1 MNKLIIYKYI
11 DRIRKIDIMNYG
23 IKEGIELNDEEI
35 NLIYFYI
42 KNRYMDFFNNPDDIF
57 REIEGNVRDN
67 VYSKII
73 ELSKKYKRYI
83 G

>member
-67 VYSKII
+67 VYNKII
-73 ELSKKYKRYI
+73 ELYNKYKRYI

>member
-35 NLIYFYI
+35 NLINIYI

-57 REIEGNVRDN
+57 REIEGNIRDN

-73 ELSKKYKRYI
+73 ELYNKYKRYI

>member
-57 REIEGNVRDN
+57 REIEDNVRDN

-73 ELSKKYKRYI
+73 ELYTKYKRYI

>member
-73 ELSKKYKRYI
+73 ELYNKYKRYI

>member
-11 DRIRKIDIMNYG
+11 DRIKKIDIMNYG

-42 KNRYMDFFNNPDDIF
+42 KNRYMDFFNNTDDIF

-73 ELSKKYKRYI
+73 ELYNKYKRYI

>member
-1 MNKLIIYKYI
+1 MDIKQDLLK
-11 DRIRKIDIMNYG
+11 KIDIMNYG

-73 ELSKKYKRYI
+73 ELYNKYKRYI

>member
-42 KNRYMDFFNNPDDIF
+42 KNRYMDFFNNPADIF

-73 ELSKKYKRYI
+73 ELYNKYKRYI

>member
-11 DRIRKIDIMNYG
+11 DRIKKIDIMNYG

-57 REIEGNVRDN
+57 KEIEGNVRDN

-73 ELSKKYKRYI
+73 ELYNKYKRYI

>member
-23 IKEGIELNDEEI
+23 IKEGIDLNDEEI

-42 KNRYMDFFNNPDDIF
+42 KNRYMDFFFFFYYIFSDI
-57 REIEGNVRDN
+57 
-67 VYSKII
+67 
-73 ELSKKYKRYI
+73 
-83 G
+83 

>member
-23 IKEGIELNDEEI
+23 IKEGIDLNDEEI

-42 KNRYMDFFNNPDDIF
+42 KNRYMDFFNNPNDIF

-73 ELSKKYKRYI
+73 ELYNKYKRYI

>member
-57 REIEGNVRDN
+57 SEIEGNVRDN

-73 ELSKKYKRYI
+73 ELYNKYKRYI

>member
-42 KNRYMDFFNNPDDIF
+42 KNKYMDFFNNPDDIF

-73 ELSKKYKRYI
+73 ELYNKYKRYI

>member
-57 REIEGNVRDN
+57 REIEGNVRNN

-73 ELSKKYKRYI
+73 ELYNKYKRYI

>member
-57 REIEGNVRDN
+57 REIEGNVRDS

-73 ELSKKYKRYI
+73 ELYNKYKRYI

>member
-23 IKEGIELNDEEI
+23 IKEGIELNNEEI

-73 ELSKKYKRYI
+73 ELYNKYKRYI

>member
-11 DRIRKIDIMNYG
+11 DRIKKIDIMNYG

-73 ELSKKYKRYI
+73 ELYNKYKRYI

>member
-42 KNRYMDFFNNPDDIF
+42 KNRYLDFFDNPDKILN
-57 REIEGNVRDN
+57 EINGNVRDN

-73 ELSKKYKRYI
+73 ELYNKYKRYI

>member
-23 IKEGIELNDEEI
+23 IKEGIKLNDEEI

-73 ELSKKYKRYI
+73 ELYNKYKRYI

>member
-23 IKEGIELNDEEI
+23 IKEGIKLNDEEI

-57 REIEGNVRDN
+57 REIEGNVRDS

-73 ELSKKYKRYI
+73 ELYNKYKRYI

>member
-11 DRIRKIDIMNYG
+11 DRIRKIDIMYYG

-73 ELSKKYKRYI
+73 ELYNKYKRYI

>member
-42 KNRYMDFFNNPDDIF
+42 KNRYMDFFNNLDDIF

-73 ELSKKYKRYI
+73 ELYNKYKRYI

>member
-23 IKEGIELNDEEI
+23 IKEGIDLNDEEI

-42 KNRYMDFFNNPDDIF
+42 KNRYMDFFF
-57 REIEGNVRDN
+57 FFYN

-73 ELSKKYKRYI
+73 ELYNKYKRYI

>member
-42 KNRYMDFFNNPDDIF
+42 KNRDMDFFNNPDDIF

-73 ELSKKYKRYI
+73 ELYNKYKRYI

>member
-57 REIEGNVRDN
+57 KEIEGNVRDN

-73 ELSKKYKRYI
+73 ELYNKYKRYI

>member
-42 KNRYMDFFNNPDDIF
+42 KNRYMDFFNNTDDIY
-57 REIEGNVRDN
+57 REIEGNIRDN

-73 ELSKKYKRYI
+73 ELYNKYKRYI

>member
-57 REIEGNVRDN
+57 REIEGNIRDN

-73 ELSKKYKRYI
+73 ELYNKYKRYI

>member
-35 NLIYFYI
+35 NWIYFYI

-73 ELSKKYKRYI
+73 ELYNKYKRYI

>member
-42 KNRYMDFFNNPDDIF
+42 KNRYMDFFNNTDDIF

-73 ELSKKYKRYI
+73 ELYNKYKRYI

>member
-23 IKEGIELNDEEI
+23 IKEGIELNNEEI

-57 REIEGNVRDN
+57 KEIEGNVRDN

-73 ELSKKYKRYI
+73 ELYNKYKRYI

>member
-57 REIEGNVRDN
+57 REIEGNVKDN

-73 ELSKKYKRYI
+73 ELYNKYKRYI

>member
-42 KNRYMDFFNNPDDIF
+42 KNRYMDFFNNPNDIF

-73 ELSKKYKRYI
+73 ELYNKYKRYI

>member
-42 KNRYMDFFNNPDDIF
+42 KNRYMDFFNNPDDVF

-73 ELSKKYKRYI
+73 ELYNETIKKYK
-83 G
+83 

>member
-42 KNRYMDFFNNPDDIF
+42 KNRYMDFFNNPDDVF
-57 REIEGNVRDN
+57 REIEGNVRYN

-73 ELSKKYKRYI
+73 ELYNKYKRYI

>member
-57 REIEGNVRDN
+57 REIEGNVRYN

-73 ELSKKYKRYI
+73 ELYNKYKRYI

>member
-67 VYSKII
+67 VYSEII
-73 ELSKKYKRYI
+73 ELYNKYKRYI

>member
-57 REIEGNVRDN
+57 MEIEGNVRDN

-73 ELSKKYKRYI
+73 ELYNKYKRYI

>member
-42 KNRYMDFFNNPDDIF
+42 KNRYMDFFNNSDDIF

-73 ELSKKYKRYI
+73 ELYNKYKRYI

>member
-42 KNRYMDFFNNPDDIF
+42 KNRYMNFFNNPDDIF

-73 ELSKKYKRYI
+73 ELYNKYKRYI